1 MSFRHCVPQS
11 CSVRWVFAGVT
22 ILFISSHAS
31 GHAMQHSP
39 FPSEQSAKHDRK
51 FWLDISKNNYA
62 VPEGE
67 PVFPLLRELSA
78 YLASPDPQ
86 LRDDLAYSILYVW
99 IVARPRLTD
108 PELLSLLDDW
118 QSNLRLGIGESN
130 TDTVLRRSFSAL
142 CLAAIAERDLRSP
155 FLGELR
161 YRALLDSAL
170 NYLHDERDL
179 RGFDPVKGWIHSTA
193 HTADLL
199 ASLAANPL
207 LKVEDQPRVLHAV
220 AERLSS
226 AHQIFSYGEQD
237 RLAFTI
243 ASIVARKDF
252 DATAF
257 RTWLSALDETDRQV
271 WKSSPP
277 DANRLKTF
285 ENNSYLLQALAARL
299 NVQPQP
305 LAIETALGQV
315 TQILRK
321 R

>member
-1 MSFRHCVPQS
+1 MFACV
-11 CSVRWVFAGVT
+11 T
-22 ILFISSHAS
+22 TLFIGGHAS
-31 GHAMQHSP
+31 GHPLRQSQ
-39 FPSEQSAKHDRK
+39 FQSEQSAKHDRK

-67 PVFPLLRELSA
+67 PVFPLVRELSA

-99 IVARPRLTD
+99 IVGRPQLSNS
-108 PELLSLLDDW
+108 ELLSLLDDW
-118 QSNLRLGIGESN
+118 QSNLRVGIGESN

-155 FLGELR
+155 FLGELP

-199 ASLAANPL
+199 ASLAASPL

-220 AERLSS
+220 ADRFSS

-257 RTWLSALDETDRQV
+257 RNWLSALDETDHQV

-299 NVQPQP
+299 NDQPKS
-305 LAIETALGQV
+305 LSIEAALGQV
-315 TQILRK
+315 AQILRK